1 MLTVRALSP
10 LYAPAS
16 MRVSI
21 NLCSDAGIHP
31 ELIHL
36 DEELSK
42 RRDKRLE
49 LASRRRTYEVNDA
62 VKRNRAAG
70 NAVWSWWKVS
80 QSLGRLDFGIDTF
93 SVRARRNSS

>member
-1 MLTVRALSP
+1 MVRTLRP
-10 LYAPAS
+10 LYALTFAEDFIDFHPT
-16 MRVSI
+16 I
-21 NLCSDAGIHP
+21 GIHP

-62 VKRNRAAG
+62 TKRKRAAE
-70 NAVWSWWKVS
+70 NAVWSWWKVPLS
-80 QSLGRLDFGIDTF
+80 PKRQIVALTSL
-93 SVRARRNSS
+93 VV

>member
-1 MLTVRALSP
+1 
-10 LYAPAS
+10 
-16 MRVSI
+16 MRVFI
-21 NLCSDAGIHP
+21 NICSDTGIHP

-62 VKRNRAAG
+62 VKRKRAAG

-80 QSLGRLDFGIDTF
+80 QSLGCPDFGIDTF
-93 SVRARRNSS
+93 SVRARRTSS

>member
-1 MLTVRALSP
+1 MRP
-10 LYAPAS
+10 LLCEFLLIFAPT
-16 MRVSI
+16 
-21 NLCSDAGIHP
+21 AGVHP

-62 VKRNRAAG
+62 VKRKRAAG

-80 QSLGRLDFGIDTF
+80 QSLGRPDFGIDTF
-93 SVRARRNSS
+93 SVRARRTSS